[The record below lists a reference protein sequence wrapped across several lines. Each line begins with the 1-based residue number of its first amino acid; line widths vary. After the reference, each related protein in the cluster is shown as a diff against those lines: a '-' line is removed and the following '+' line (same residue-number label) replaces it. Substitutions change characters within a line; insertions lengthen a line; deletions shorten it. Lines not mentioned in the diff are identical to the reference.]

1 MNMERWSDLMKT
13 DMYSTDFLQ
22 QADAMKTAA
31 DAVENFS
38 EEKAISKAVKASFI
52 I

>member
-1 MNMERWSDLMKT
+1 LIGLKQTEV
-13 DMYSTDFLQ
+13 YSTDFLP

-38 EEKAISKAVKASFI
+38 EEKAISKAVKASSI
-52 I
+52 IL